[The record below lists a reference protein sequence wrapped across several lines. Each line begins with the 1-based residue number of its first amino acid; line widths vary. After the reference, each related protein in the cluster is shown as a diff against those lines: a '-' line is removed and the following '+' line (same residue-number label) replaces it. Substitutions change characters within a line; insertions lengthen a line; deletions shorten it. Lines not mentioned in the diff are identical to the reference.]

1 MGRVEVHQW
10 PCQLFEYWVSPKGPP
25 LVPAI
30 QAAHETALRGLSGK
44 GHRAKWWIPALS
56 LEADKWAVITARS
69 ALTGIAP
76 DMQDARPT
84 TSVALNIASA
94 AKLQREFDLWKARE
108 SKESREAQARGEH
121 RANLYQVM
129 LRSVKKVDKRT
140 ARKWMLLS
148 DNIDHLDWSK
158 DERISVG
165 MLMLSILA
173 EHGGGWFELA
183 YIRKSTGRGTV
194 TERVIRLTE
203 AGRRWINNHNAMT
216 ELQRPWLLPMLCPPK
231 AWRWVD
237 AETEE
242 PDSQAS
248 EDTPVPTPHRAGQE
262 EVHA

>member
-1 MGRVEVHQW
+1 
-10 PCQLFEYWVSPKGPP
+10 
-25 LVPAI
+25 
-30 QAAHETALRGLSGK
+30 
-44 GHRAKWWIPALS
+44 
-56 LEADKWAVITARS
+56 
-69 ALTGIAP
+69 
-76 DMQDARPT
+76 
-84 TSVALNIASA
+84 
-94 AKLQREFDLWKARE
+94 
-108 SKESREAQARGEH
+108 
-121 RANLYQVM
+121 
-129 LRSVKKVDKRT
+129 
-140 ARKWMLLS
+140 MLLS

-183 YIRKSTGRGTV
+183 YIRKSSGRGTV

-237 AETEE
+237 AEAEE